1 VTDDQFVREVQR
13 RLGVTADGVAGPR
26 TMAALDRVLP
36 VSRADTSGGE
46 TQPFAT
52 PTGWDR
58 RSIAN
63 LMGVHPDLVRVMS
76 LARERS
82 PIPFTV
88 IEGPRSAERQRQL
101 VQQGASK
108 TMNSRH
114 LTGHA
119 VDIVPHRPDGTL
131 AFDWPLYHKVA
142 PVVKDAARELG
153 VAIVWGGDW
162 KSFKDG
168 PHFELSRSAYPA

>member
-36 VSRADTSGGE
+36 VSRPDTLPDIFPD
-46 TQPFAT
+46 T
-52 PTGWDR
+52 TGWDR
-58 RSIAN
+58 RSLGN
-63 LMGVHPDLVRVMS
+63 LQGVHPDLVRVMS

-88 IEGPRSAERQRQL
+88 IEGVRSAERQRQL
-101 VQQGASK
+101 VQQGASQ

-142 PVVKDAARELG
+142 PVIKDAARELG

-162 KSFKDG
+162 RSFKDG